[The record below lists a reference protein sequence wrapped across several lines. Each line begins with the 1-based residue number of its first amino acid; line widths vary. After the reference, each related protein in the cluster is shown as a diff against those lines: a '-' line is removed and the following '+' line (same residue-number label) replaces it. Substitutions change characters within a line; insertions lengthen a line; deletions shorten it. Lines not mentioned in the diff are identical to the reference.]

1 MQLQLYKNTTT
12 GLSEMLH
19 LEIAK
24 NGNDTRKK
32 KLSDKILGKFY
43 TPNVMGRS
51 LVDGIL
57 NNFKHSSGKISII
70 DPFCGDGRLI
80 VWLLE
85 KIETTNFDSLDE
97 IEVTLWD
104 CDEEAIA
111 QAKKNIANVSRV
123 ITIPVLVNA
132 KVVDTF
138 FEFSQNDISN
148 KYDIVITNP
157 PWDVVKPDKSE
168 LQHLN
173 STQKKEYISSLKNFS
188 NRIKQ
193 DYPLSSPDKMY
204 GGWGINLAR
213 TGTEIAIKLAKPSGI
228 VGLVS
233 PASLL
238 ADQNSTTFRRW
249 ILENNHSKE
258 INYYPAESRLFDSVD
273 SPSITIVLIK
283 GALQD
288 GILLNKFNK
297 NLETIINEKIELP
310 TSFLKNIDYK
320 IPVSFGSK
328 SKHIKQLINFQS
340 FPKIAELQD
349 TKYGGFWSGR
359 ELDETNYKSWTD
371 LNGSYGF
378 LKGRMVTR
386 FSNIISSDLYLKN
399 EKVESVPES
408 VNYSR
413 IAWRDVSRTTQK
425 RRIIATIVA
434 PGFVTGNSLG
444 VAYFRNDEG
453 NLKLFALL
461 GIISSLIFEFQVRAL
476 LATSHISVGVLR
488 KTGIPSFEDANLI
501 EELASLVKKRISGD
515 ENTELKIETLVAK
528 SYGVAKDDYID
539 ILDAFP
545 KLTNEFKENL
555 LNNY

>member
-1 MQLQLYKNTTT
+1 MQLKLYKNTTT
-12 GLSEMLH
+12 GLSDMLH
-19 LEIAK
+19 LEIAR
-24 NGNDTRKK
+24 NGNDTNKK

-43 TPNVMGRS
+43 TPNLMGRS

-57 NNFKHSSGKISII
+57 NNFSQLSRKISLI

-85 KIETTNFDSLDE
+85 KINNTKFDSLDE

-104 CDEEAIA
+104 CDENAIL
-111 QAKKNIANVSRV
+111 QAKKNIANISRM
-123 ITIPVLVNA
+123 ISIPVTVNA

-138 FEFSQNDISN
+138 FEFTQNDFTN

-173 STQKKEYISSLKNFS
+173 SIQKEEYIRSLKIFS
-188 NRIKQ
+188 NRIKE

-213 TGTEIAIKLAKPSGI
+213 TGTEIAIKLAKPNGV

-238 ADQNSTTFRRW
+238 ADQNSTTFRKW

-273 SPSITIVLIK
+273 SPSVTIVLVK
-283 GALQD
+283 GALQN
-288 GILLNKFNK
+288 GILLNKFDK
-297 NLETIINEKIELP
+297 NLKTIINEKIELP
-310 TSFLKNIDYK
+310 VSFLKKTDYK
-320 IPVSFGSK
+320 IPISFGSK

-340 FPKIAELQD
+340 LPNMAMLQD
-349 TKYGGFWSGR
+349 EKYGSLWSGR
-359 ELDETNYKSWTD
+359 ELNETNYRSWTS
-371 LNGSYGF
+371 LSGSYGF
-378 LKGRMVTR
+378 LKGRMINR
-386 FSNIISSDLYLKN
+386 FSNIDSSDLYIKN
-399 EKVESVPES
+399 EKVVSVPES

-413 IAWRDVSRTTQK
+413 IVWRDVSRPTQK

-444 VAYFRNDEG
+444 VAYFKNDDG

-488 KTGIPSFEDANLI
+488 KTGIPSFKDHSFI
-501 EELASLVKKRISGD
+501 KELANLVKKRIDGD
-515 ENTELKIETLVAK
+515 EHIELEIETLVAK
-528 SYGVAKDDYID
+528 SYGLSKDDYID
-539 ILDAFP
+539 ILEAFP
-545 KLTNEFKENL
+545 KLTKEFKKNL
-555 LNNY
+555 VKRY